1 MLQSVPGWVQAGIA
15 VLLLIGMVV
24 AFGVHIQDGVRHNN
38 EAIGQVESKVDEVD
52 DIVRDNQQRLAH
64 IEALLEYEQRNLRA
78 VPPIPS
84 PLYRAGIPQSRAPEP
99 ENDPYEYP

>member
-38 EAIGQVESKVDEVD
+38 EAIGQVEIKVDEVD

-64 IEALLEYEQRNLRA
+64 IEALLEYERRNLRA
-78 VPPIPS
+78 VPIPNS
-84 PLYRAGIPQSRAPEP
+84 LYRGGTKQDRAPDI
-99 ENDPYEYP
+99 ENDPYESP